1 MYKVDDLVVYGKY
14 GVCRINGIGKIAIS
28 DSDRLYYTLV
38 PVYKNEEVI
47 YAPVE
52 NGKIVMRHIISR
64 EEAKAL
70 IKRIPEIDNADEISE
85 RERENKYKET
95 LATCD
100 LNLLVKMIKNIYQR
114 KCDRIKEGKK
124 VTVADEKYFRLAE
137 EQLYGE
143 LAYALDVEKSEV
155 GNYVTDLWK

>member
-1 MYKVDDLVVYGKY
+1 MYKVDDLVVYGKN

-70 IKRIPEIDNADEISE
+70 IKRIP
-85 RERENKYKET
+85 
-95 LATCD
+95 
-100 LNLLVKMIKNIYQR
+100 
-114 KCDRIKEGKK
+114 
-124 VTVADEKYFRLAE
+124 
-137 EQLYGE
+137 
-143 LAYALDVEKSEV
+143 
-155 GNYVTDLWK
+155 